1 MVKEKLEKFLSGGE
15 GIVLA
20 IDDTFNGIIKLILI
34 SPLPLEGY
42 LEIIIYMKNL
52 FRDFISYEKR
62 DYNYKIGR
70 TVASSLTGFLVGAVT
85 THIIWFTTFKQ
96 AIDFINP

>member
-1 MVKEKLEKFLSGGE
+1 
-15 GIVLA
+15 
-20 IDDTFNGIIKLILI
+20 
-34 SPLPLEGY
+34 
-42 LEIIIYMKNL
+42 MKNL

-70 TVASSLTGFLVGAVT
+70 TVASSLTGFLVGAIT

-96 AIDFINP
+96 ALDFINF